1 MGMPKVVV
9 IGGPNGAGK
18 STTAP
23 TLLREALEVHEFV
36 NADAVAL
43 GLSAFDPQSVAYAAG
58 RVMLERLRQLAADR
72 RDFAFET
79 TLASRSFHP
88 WIQRLQA
95 LQGYEFHLIYLWL
108 PSAELAVERVAERVR
123 EGGHDVPSDT
133 VRRRYERSLRNFFNL
148 YGPIADSWL
157 MLDNSSP
164 TWSRPIAWRER
175 GRPFQIVETGPWY
188 ELQKRYEGNF
198 DND

>member
-1 MGMPKVVV
+1 MPKVVV

-23 TLLREALEVHEFV
+23 AVLRQALEVHEFV

-58 RVMLERLRQLAADR
+58 RVMLARLHQLAADQ

-88 WIQRLQA
+88 WIQRLQV
-95 LQGYEFHLIYLWL
+95 LQAYEFHLIYLWL
-108 PSAELAVERVAERVR
+108 PSAELALERVAERVR

-148 YGPIADSWL
+148 YRPIADSWL

-164 TWSRPIAWRER
+164 TRPRAIAWRNR
-175 GRPFQIVETGPWY
+175 GGPVQVVKTGPWY
-188 ELQKRYEGNF
+188 DLQKRYEGNF
-198 DND
+198 DDD